1 MNKRE
6 FVQQRR
12 PEWTKFR
19 KLLDRLEAEKSKKI
33 KASELSEFSRL
44 LREVSNDLAVIRSRE
59 WGQEIAEF
67 LNALVTR
74 GYNNFYAAPRGN
86 FARFLRFVLTG
97 FPILLRRNGTYFLL
111 GWCLFFLPMLITWG
125 VIQSNPSLASS
136 ILPSA
141 QLEMM
146 EQMYDDP
153 EFGEN
158 AGQQNGQES
167 NEVKEVEGYFDS
179 RSVMAGFYV
188 RNNVGIALKCFAI
201 GILLGIGTAYDL
213 LFNGVVIGAT
223 AGFIVAAG
231 HKDNFLSFV
240 VTHGSFELTAIAVAG
255 AAGLMLGDAVLHRR
269 GRSLLDSL
277 RVRGNEAV
285 QVAAGAAI
293 MLFVAAGIE
302 AFWSP
307 APIAP
312 SIKYSVGLVA
322 WLFVYAWLLL
332 AGNEKLLGVRDETR

>member
-6 FVQQRR
+6 FVQKRR
-12 PEWTKFR
+12 PDWTKFR
-19 KLLDRLEAEKSKKI
+19 TLLDRLEIEKSKQI
-33 KASELSEFSRL
+33 KASELAEFSRL

-59 WGQEIAEF
+59 WGEEIADF

-86 FARFLRFVLTG
+86 FSRFLRFVATG
-97 FPILLRRNGTYFLL
+97 FPILLRKNGKYFLL

-125 VIQSNPSLASS
+125 VIQAQPSLASS
-136 ILPSA
+136 ILPVE

-146 EQMYDDP
+146 EEMYESPSFAEDVGKQNDDP
-153 EFGEN
+153 DE
-158 AGQQNGQES
+158 QL
-167 NEVKEVEGYFDS
+167 VVEGFFDQ
-179 RSVMAGFYV
+179 RSIMAGFYV
-188 RNNVGIALKCFAI
+188 KNNVGIALRCFAI
-201 GILLGIGTAYDL
+201 GILLGIGTAYVL

-223 AGFIVAAG
+223 AGYIVSAG
-231 HKDNFLSFV
+231 HGENFLSFV
-240 VTHGSFELTAIAVAG
+240 VTHGSFELTAIAVSG
-255 AAGLMLGDAVLHRR
+255 AAGLMLGDAILHR
-269 GRSLLDSL
+269 GNRSLGESL

-312 SIKYSVGLVA
+312 SIKYAVGLVA
-322 WLFVYAWLLL
+322 WVFVYVWLLL
-332 AGNEKLLGVRDETR
+332 AGNEKLGGQLREA